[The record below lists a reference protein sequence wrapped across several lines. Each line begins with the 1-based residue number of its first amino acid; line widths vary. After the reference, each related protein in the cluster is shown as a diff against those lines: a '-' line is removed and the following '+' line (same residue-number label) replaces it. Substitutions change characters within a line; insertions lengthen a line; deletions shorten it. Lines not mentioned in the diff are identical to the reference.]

1 MELLPVPAHARFYLV
16 VAPRAARP
24 LVFDMIAR
32 LALRGD
38 LQVLDGGNCFNAY
51 LCSRNLARLVR
62 FLPAESSLTLES
74 ALKRIRV
81 ARAFTCYQMQAML
94 HDTPPASL
102 PTLALDLL
110 STFYDENVRDEES
123 TRLLRSCVDRLLEL
137 SRRAPVVITASPGPP
152 KGSQRAGLLE
162 ILQAAAAEIWTVED
176 SSPVPPQM
184 TLPL

>member
-1 MELLPVPAHARFYLV
+1 MEILPVPAHARFYLI

-32 LALRGD
+32 LALRGN

-51 LCSRNLARLVR
+51 LCSRNLARLIR
-62 FLPAESSLTLES
+62 PNCRESGLTLES

-81 ARAFTCYQMQAML
+81 ARAFTCYQMLAL
-94 HDTPPASL
+94 LYDTPPVSL

-110 STFYDENVRDEES
+110 STFYDENVHAEES
-123 TRLLRSCVDRLLEL
+123 ARLLRSCVDRLLDL
-137 SRRAPVVITASPGPP
+137 SRHAPVVVTTSPGPP
-152 KGSQRAGLLE
+152 RGSQRTACLE
-162 ILQAAAAEIWTVED
+162 ILQAAAAEVWTIAD
-176 SSPVPPQM
+176 SPPVSPQM